1 MAIIIGGI
9 SVFLKKFEISS
20 INAITVTSLTTI
32 VGNYINNKMMNK
44 GGNSSYE
51 NKWIKFRIW

>member
-9 SVFLKKFEISS
+9 SVFFKKFEISS

-51 NKWIKFRIW
+51 NK